1 MCNTSGF
8 SFLPICWRSINA
20 LVTAA
25 FLLAATNA
33 NGQAAPDL
41 DKPLPRETAVRV
53 LRLDLFVRPDSELC
67 AEAVS
72 VAEEFCKS
80 RGGVEL
86 VVHDVVAKRAAL
98 DQYWKLA
105 TRFRVQKP
113 VLPAFYACHDLKMG
127 FAVKEGDSRLAEL
140 FAIHAYIRPGC
151 QHCRDAT
158 DFLNNL
164 AKRWIGVR
172 VVYHDVVSDR
182 IARDEMSAAARRH
195 GVTVASLPGIVVCGR
210 YIAGYQSDAS
220 TGREIEELLWQA
232 STIHAPLD
240 SAHGAIRRGRSSV
253 ASHMPA
259 NWDPSA
265 PGRPFLVRTA
275 LAISGD
281 EPPPNPDALPLSDD
295 VPLPDEGA
303 PPLPSE
309 GAADEGVYALPEQTK
324 DEITVPWFGRVS
336 LHNLGLP
343 LFTLAIGLIDGFN
356 PCAMWVLV
364 FLLSVL
370 VNVKDR
376 RKIAAIAGTFVLVS
390 GVVYF
395 AFMAAWLNLFLVIDL
410 ARPLQIAIGL
420 LALVIGVINVKD
432 FFAFKRGV
440 TLSIPESAKPGIYD
454 RVRRIVTTKYLSV
467 AVGLSVVLAM
477 LVNVVELLCTAG
489 LPALY
494 TQILSQQQLPTWQN
508 YAYLALYNVGY
519 IFDDSLMVGA
529 FIITLSH
536 RKMREDEGRWL
547 KLLSGVVVL
556 ALGVV
561 VLFKPE
567 WLQWG

>member
-1 MCNTSGF
+1 MKLC
-8 SFLPICWRSINA
+8 LINA
-20 LVTAA
+20 SVTAVV
-25 FLLAATNA
+25 FLAATIA
-33 NGQAAPDL
+33 SGQATPSQ
-41 DKPLPRETAVRV
+41 DKSPPLGAAARV

-67 AEAVS
+67 AQAVR

-86 VVHDVVAKRAAL
+86 VVHDVVADRAAL

-105 TRFRVQKP
+105 ARFRVEKP
-113 VLPAFYACHDLKMG
+113 VLPAFYACHRLKIG
-127 FAVKEGDSRLAEL
+127 FADKEGDSGLADL
-140 FAIHAYIRPGC
+140 FAIHAYVRPGC

-164 AKRWIGVR
+164 AKRWKGIR
-172 VVYHDVVSDR
+172 VVLHDVVSDR
-182 IARDEMSAAARRH
+182 IAREEMSAAARRH
-195 GVTVASLPGIVVCGR
+195 SVTAASLPGIVVCGR
-210 YIAGYQSDAS
+210 YVAGYQSDAS
-220 TGREIEELLWQA
+220 TGREIEALLWEA
-232 STIHAPLD
+232 STIHAALD
-240 SAHGAIRRGRSSV
+240 SAHGAVRRHRSIPSFVPV
-253 ASHMPA
+253 A
-259 NWDPSA
+259 WDRSA
-265 PGRPFLVRTA
+265 ARQLLMVPNA

-281 EPPPNPDALPLSDD
+281 EPPHLPDD
-295 VPLPDEGA
+295 VPSPDEGA
-303 PPLPSE
+303 LPLPLE
-309 GAADEGVYALPEQTK
+309 GAAAADGVYALPEQTK

-336 LHNLGLP
+336 LRDLGLP

-390 GVVYF
+390 GVAYF

-420 LALVIGVINVKD
+420 LAVVIGVINVKD

-440 TLSIPESAKPGIYD
+440 TLSIPESAKPRIYD

-467 AVGLSVVLAM
+467 AIGLSVVLAM

-508 YAYLALYNVGY
+508 YAYLALYNAGY

-556 ALGVV
+556 ALGAV

-567 WLQWG
+567 WLQWGGG